1 MLDMPQVNMGAGRLG
16 TTLGDAIADAT
27 AKLSAAGVD
36 APKLVA
42 QVLMAHTLGVPRA
55 NVVMS
60 PPAQPLQPH
69 QLDSYRAYVA
79 RCVAGE
85 PMAYVI
91 GSAEFYALEFAMD
104 RRALIPR
111 PETEHL
117 VEIALTRLKASPAS
131 SALRQAANLKA
142 PIVDVGTGSG
152 CIAISLA
159 VKLPEARFIAT
170 DISSDALALAAENAK
185 RHKVNSRIQ
194 FLHGDLLA
202 PVPARAEGVIANLPY
217 VTTAEWE
224 RLPRNIRDYEPRA
237 ALDGGPDG
245 LACIRRLLSQASQ
258 RVKANGWLLLEIGA
272 TQGQA
277 VADLARQKFP
287 LAAINL
293 HRDYAGLTRVAEIRL
308 RSVPGVKL
316 K

>member
-1 MLDMPQVNMGAGRLG
+1 MSTGRLAM
-16 TTLGDAIADAT
+16 TLGDAIADAT
-27 AKLSAAGVD
+27 AKLSDARVD

-42 QVLMAHTLGVPRA
+42 QVLMAHALGVPRA

-60 PPAQPLQPH
+60 SPAQPLQSH
-69 QLDSYRAYVA
+69 QISSYRAYVA

-91 GSAEFYALEFAMD
+91 GSTEFCALEFAVD

-117 VEIALTRLKASPAS
+117 VEMALARIKANPAS
-131 SALRQAANLKA
+131 SALRQTASLKA

-152 CIAISLA
+152 CIVISLA
-159 VKLPEARFIAT
+159 VKLPEGRFIAA
-170 DISSDALALAAENAK
+170 DFSSEALALATENAK
-185 RHKVNSRIQ
+185 RHKVSSRIQ
-194 FLHGDLLA
+194 FLRGDLLS
-202 PVPARAEGVIANLPY
+202 PVPVRAEGIVANLPY

-224 RLPRNIRDYEPRA
+224 HLPRNIREYEPRA

-245 LACIRRLLSQASQ
+245 LTYIRRLLSQASQ
-258 RVKANGWLLLEIGA
+258 RVKSDGWLLLEIGA

-293 HRDYAGLTRVAEIRL
+293 HRDYAGLTRIVEIQL

-316 K
+316 R

>member
-1 MLDMPQVNMGAGRLG
+1 M
-16 TTLGDAIADAT
+16 TLGEAIADAA

-42 QVLMAHTLGVPRA
+42 QVLMAYTLGVPRA

-60 PPAQPLQPH
+60 PPTQPLQSH
-69 QLDSYRAYVA
+69 QLTSYRAYVA

-85 PMAYVI
+85 PMAYVL
-91 GSAEFYALEFAMD
+91 GSTEFYALEFAVD

-117 VEIALTRLKASPAS
+117 VEMALARIQANSAS
-131 SALRQAANLKA
+131 SAMRQTASLKA
-142 PIVDVGTGSG
+142 PIVDVGTGCG
-152 CIAISLA
+152 CIVVSLA
-159 VKLPEARFIAT
+159 VKLPEVRFIAT
-170 DISSDALALAAENAK
+170 DISSEALALATENAK
-185 RHKVNSRIQ
+185 RHKVNARIQ
-194 FLHGDLLA
+194 FLHGDLLS
-202 PVPARAEGVIANLPY
+202 PVPVRAEGIVANLPY

-224 RLPRNIRDYEPRA
+224 HLPPHIRDHEPRA

-245 LACIRRLLSQASQ
+245 LTSIRRLLSQAPQ
-258 RVKANGWLLLEIGA
+258 RVKSDGWLLLEIGA

-277 VADLARQKFP
+277 VTDLARKKFP

-293 HRDYAGLTRVAEIRL
+293 HRDFAGLTRIVEIQL

-316 K
+316 R

>member
-1 MLDMPQVNMGAGRLG
+1 MSTGRLSSS
-16 TTLGDAIADAT
+16 LGDAIADAA

-55 NVVMS
+55 SVVVSS
-60 PPAQPLQPH
+60 PARPLQPH
-69 QLDSYRAYVA
+69 QLSAYRTLVA
-79 RCVAGE
+79 RCVTGE
-85 PMAYVI
+85 PMAYVV
-91 GSAEFYALEFAMD
+91 GATEFYGLEFVID

-117 VEIALTRLKASPAS
+117 VEMVLARIKANPAS
-131 SALRQAANLKA
+131 SATRQTSSLKA

-152 CIAISLA
+152 CIVVSLA
-159 VKLPEARFIAT
+159 VKLPEARLIGT
-170 DISSDALALAAENAK
+170 DISSNALALATENAR

-194 FLHGDLLA
+194 FLRGDLLT
-202 PVPARAEGVIANLPY
+202 PVPVRAEGIVANLPY

-224 RLPRNIRDYEPRA
+224 RSPRNIRDHEPRA

-245 LACIRRLLSQASQ
+245 LTYFRRLLSQAPQ
-258 RVKANGWLLLEIGA
+258 RVKPDGWLLLEIGA

-277 VADLARQKFP
+277 VAALARQTFP
-287 LAAINL
+287 LAAVNL
-293 HRDYAGLTRVAEIRL
+293 HRDYAGLTRIVEIQL
-308 RSVPGVKL
+308 RAVPGVKL

>member
-1 MLDMPQVNMGAGRLG
+1 MVTGRLAN
-16 TTLGDAIADAT
+16 TLGDALADAVG
-27 AKLSAAGVD
+27 KLSAAGVD

-55 NVVMS
+55 TVVIS
-60 PPAQPLQPH
+60 PPTQPLQPH
-69 QLDSYRAYVA
+69 QFSAYRAFVA
-79 RCVAGE
+79 RCAAGE

-91 GSAEFYALEFAMD
+91 GITEFYGLEFAID

-117 VEIALTRLKASPAS
+117 VEMTLARVEADPAS
-131 SALRQAANLKA
+131 SSVRQTSSLKA

-152 CIAISLA
+152 CIVVSLA
-159 VKLPEARFIAT
+159 VKLAQVRLIAT
-170 DISSDALALAAENAK
+170 DISSDALALAAENAR
-185 RHKVNSRIQ
+185 RHKVSSRIQ
-194 FLHGDLLA
+194 FLRGDLLA
-202 PVPARAEGVIANLPY
+202 PVPVRAEGLVANLPY

-224 RLPRNIRDYEPRA
+224 RLPRNIRDHEPRG

-245 LACIRRLLSQASQ
+245 LTYIRRLLFQAAQ
-258 RVKANGWLLLEIGA
+258 RVKPDGWLLLEIGA

-277 VADLARQKFP
+277 VAALARQAFP

-293 HRDYAGLTRVAEIRL
+293 HRDYAGLTRIVEIQL
-308 RSVPGVKL
+308 RAVPGVKL